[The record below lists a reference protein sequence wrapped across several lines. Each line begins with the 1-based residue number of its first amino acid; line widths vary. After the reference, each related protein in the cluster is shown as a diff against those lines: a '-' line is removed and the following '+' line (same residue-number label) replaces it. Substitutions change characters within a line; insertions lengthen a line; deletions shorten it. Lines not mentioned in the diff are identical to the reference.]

1 MRRSL
6 WPFALGLLLILDVA
20 LVAWAMRPGERTA
33 SEDPSPST
41 STSVTSSTT
50 SSKAPAAQADRVIV
64 VPMSAE
70 SAWRV
75 VTGSNCEGS
84 VVITR
89 SQNAGAN
96 WANGPRVP
104 LRSVSSA
111 AINEAGNPVLTGLD
125 ASCKPA
131 TVELT
136 EREAKVTETAPAWAV
151 EPTAMTTLLREGKA
165 TAKACATGRIHDLA
179 TDSNDRANVL
189 CDGGLVRRTVDAGR
203 TWTNVGTVKTATGIS
218 TASAVQG
225 NRLYVASR
233 QACGIRVASIAD
245 EARGT
250 ASECVSGTSAV
261 KSADIAI
268 WGRSIWG
275 ADASKGWVS
284 STSEPAAAAPAP
296 AGTSS
301 SGSSTESSFT
311 SQESSS
317 SSKESQSSSAP
328 ESTSSSTQPQWT
340 PSSTQPQWTASSTRP
355 RWTPTS
361 TQSQWTPPPSTTE
374 TVPTQT
380 VPTETT
386 AGPTSTEGNA
396 GAGGV
401 QSSGSLVTDPV
412 STAENPTG
420 Q

>member
-33 SEDPSPST
+33 SEDPSPPP

-96 WANGPRVP
+96 WVNGPRVP

-111 AINEAGNPVLTGLD
+111 AVNEAGNPVLTGLD

-136 EREAKVTETAPAWAV
+136 EREARVTKTVPAWAV
-151 EPTAMTTLLREGKA
+151 EPTAMMTLLREGKA
-165 TAKACATGRIHDLA
+165 TAKACTTGRIHDLA

-233 QACGIRVASIAD
+233 QACGIRVAAIAD

-284 STSEPAAAAPAP
+284 STSEPAAAAAAP
-296 AGTSS
+296 AGTFR
-301 SGSSTESSFT
+301 SGSSTESSST

-317 SSKESQSSSAP
+317 SSQDSQSTSAP

-340 PSSTQPQWTASSTRP
+340 PSSTQPQWTPSSTRP

-374 TVPTQT
+374 TVPTE
-380 VPTETT
+380 PTAE
-386 AGPTSTEGNA
+386 PTSTEGNG

>member
-50 SSKAPAAQADRVIV
+50 SSKALAAQADRVIV

-136 EREAKVTETAPAWAV
+136 EREARVTKTASAWAV

-179 TDSNDRANVL
+179 TDSNDRADVL
-189 CDGGLVRRTVDAGR
+189 CDGGVVRRTTDAGA
-203 TWTNVGTVKTATGIS
+203 TWSTVGRVKNSTGIS
-218 TASAVQG
+218 TAGSGQG
-225 NRLYVASR
+225 YRVYVASS
-233 QACGIRVASIAD
+233 QNCGIRVAALAD
-245 EARGT
+245 EANGSASGCVEGT
-250 ASECVSGTSAV
+250 TGV

-268 WGRSIWG
+268 WGRTIWA
-275 ADASKGWVS
+275 ADQTKAWVVPMSNPVAEQSSTTTQSSTQESASSTEAAASNSAAEPS
-284 STSEPAAAAPAP
+284 STSNPYVAP
-296 AGTSS
+296 S
-301 SGSSTESSFT
+301 T
-311 SQESSS
+311 SQ
-317 SSKESQSSSAP
+317 QSTP
-328 ESTSSSTQPQWT
+328 SSTQQWT
-340 PSSTQPQWTASSTRP
+340 PSSTRQ
-355 RWTPTS
+355 WTPTS
-361 TQSQWTPPPSTTE
+361 SRQWTSSSTTE
-374 TVPTQT
+374 QESASTDPGAGLT
-380 VPTETT
+380 TT
-386 AGPTSTEGNA
+386 AAPPV
-396 GAGGV
+396 GV
-401 QSSGSLVTDPV
+401 ES
-412 STAENPTG
+412 AR
-420 Q
+420 

>member
-1 MRRSL
+1 M
-6 WPFALGLLLILDVA
+6 
-20 LVAWAMRPGERTA
+20 
-33 SEDPSPST
+33 
-41 STSVTSSTT
+41 
-50 SSKAPAAQADRVIV
+50 
-64 VPMSAE
+64 
-70 SAWRV
+70 
-75 VTGSNCEGS
+75 TGSNCEGS

-104 LRSVSSA
+104 LRSVSSG

-136 EREAKVTETAPAWAV
+136 EREAKVTKTAPAWAV

-233 QACGIRVASIAD
+233 QACGIRVAAIAD

-284 STSEPAAAAPAP
+284 STSEPAAAAA
-296 AGTSS
+296 ATATSTSS
-301 SGSSTESSFT
+301 SGSSTESSST

-317 SSKESQSSSAP
+317 SSQESQSSSAP

-380 VPTETT
+380 VPTEPT
-386 AGPTSTEGNA
+386 AEPTSTEGNA